1 LRILIAE
8 DDPVSR
14 RLLEAKLVRWG
25 YEVVVT
31 CDGDQ
36 AWETLQAE
44 DAPQL
49 AILDWMMPGLDGLE
63 ICRRI
68 RASRTLQGSYVL
80 LLTARAG
87 CEDVVLGLDSGAD
100 DFLSKPFDR
109 RELQARLAVGDRVL
123 SLQGALAT
131 RVTELEAALA
141 RVRSLEGLLPICA
154 HCKRIRHESGQW
166 EPLEELVRASAG
178 AEFTHGICP
187 DCLGVHA

>member
-1 LRILIAE
+1 MTVLLA
-8 DDPVSR
+8 DDDAVSR
-14 RLLEAKLVRWG
+14 RVVQIALERWGHAVVVAADGAAAWRHLEAREGPV
-25 YEVVVT
+25 
-31 CDGDQ
+31 
-36 AWETLQAE
+36 
-44 DAPQL
+44 L